1 MDKAKEEEDV
11 EVTKQTVRKVLREEL
26 RLRYRRTNKVLQ
38 QANSQRCKVLRQQ
51 YALTLLS
58 LLE

>member
-1 MDKAKEEEDV
+1 M
-11 EVTKQTVRKVLREEL
+11 TKQTVRKVLREEL
-26 RLRYRRTNKVLQ
+26 HLRYRRTKKVPQ